1 MIKQYE
7 GNGVYTLHLTS
18 GRELCLTEDELNE
31 ITEDFRDEIEHHLED
46 LKKFEKVINDV
57 RSIIEDFDE
66 RI

>member
-7 GNGVYTLHLTS
+7 GNGVYTLHLNS
-18 GRELCLTEDELNE
+18 GRELSLTENE
-31 ITEDFRDEIEHHLED
+31 IDEINEEFRDEIEHHLED
-46 LKKFEKVINDV
+46 LEKFKKVINDV